1 MKIKAQYIFSIDKYV
16 YAFCIVTIRHFSL
29 FSVFSNII
37 LLKIKELM
45 IHQILSRIFRS
56 DKKKVKDILY
66 DINLFY
72 KFINQNGRILE
83 DWYFQNVFTSKYWL
97 HLSDYKWLTEDKLAY
112 LHQGILNILLFRIHQ
127 HLEEG
132 GTFTQIVF
140 IDLQKALNSYTSQNE
155 TSVKLSN
162 LVKDALELAKLKQQG
177 KYDSNTNGK
186 IYKSITWTL
195 KHTILINTAIEIK
208 SEKYKSK
215 VGNLV

>member
-1 MKIKAQYIFSIDKYV
+1 
-16 YAFCIVTIRHFSL
+16 
-29 FSVFSNII
+29 
-37 LLKIKELM
+37 M
-45 IHQILSRIFRS
+45 IHQILYRVFRS
-56 DKKKVKDILY
+56 DKKKIKDILY

-140 IDLQKALNSYTSQNE
+140 IDLQNALNSYTSQNR

-177 KYDSNTNGK
+177 KYDSNTNGE

-195 KHTILINTAIEIK
+195 KHTILINTAIEIN